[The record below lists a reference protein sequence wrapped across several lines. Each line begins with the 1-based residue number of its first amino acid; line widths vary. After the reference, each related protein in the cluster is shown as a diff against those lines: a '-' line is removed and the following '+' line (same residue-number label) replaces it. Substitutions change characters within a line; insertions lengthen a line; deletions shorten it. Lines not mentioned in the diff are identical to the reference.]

1 MNNKELWILQ
11 ARVYNIAKRGD
22 TYPPTALTHIKA
34 SDMKISEK
42 GFVMETACGKE
53 LVEPYERAYRNDL
66 EKNSLDSFCKGC
78 WKDNE
83 MYIEKK
89 AEIEYLSNYLTTH

>member
-34 SDMKISEK
+34 SDMKVSEK
-42 GFVMETACGKE
+42 NYKFVMETACGKE
-53 LVEPYERAYRNDL
+53 LVEPYERAYQNDL
-66 EKNSLDSFCKGC
+66 KKESFNSFCKGC

-89 AEIEYLSNYLTTH
+89 AEIEGVTK